1 MTKAVAI
8 EYGKSNIRVNAI
20 CPGAIKTQMFNRVLS
35 RDPEGT
41 KKLLETAPMPRF
53 GLPDEVASVVV
64 WLCSDAASF
73 ITGHALAV
81 DGGFTAQ

>member
-1 MTKAVAI
+1 
-8 EYGKSNIRVNAI
+8 
-20 CPGAIKTQMFNRVLS
+20 
-35 RDPEGT
+35 
-41 KKLLETAPMPRF
+41 MPRF
-53 GLPDEVASVVV
+53 GSPEEVARVVV

>member
-20 CPGAIKTQMFNRVLS
+20 SIKTQMFNRILS
-35 RDPEGT
+35 KDPKGG
-41 KKLLETAPMPRF
+41 KKLLETAQVARL
-53 GLPDEVASVVV
+53 GLPDKVASVVV

-73 ITGHALAV
+73 IRGHVLAV